1 MSTAIGSV
9 VIPAHNEAA
18 VIQRCLDNLLAGFA
32 PGEIDVVV
40 ACNGCT
46 DSTADIVRSSCHDV
60 RVIEV
65 AKPSKTAAL
74 RAADDVLDTFP
85 RIYLDADIVLPSA
98 SARQVLN
105 RLRTGPPLAARP
117 PIRYDTAGAAFLVRS
132 YYRARV
138 RVPSVMGSLWG
149 AGVYGLSTAGR
160 ARFGPFPDIIADDLF
175 VDQCFE
181 RIEIEIVDSAP
192 VVVAVPRRASDLFR
206 ILRRTYQGN
215 AENRSLPGDS
225 ASTTSSTLRELVKAA
240 SAGPLTALDATVYLG
255 IAAAARFTLAV
266 AAPSMWSRDESS
278 RVGG

>member
-18 VIQRCLDNLLAGFA
+18 VIRRCLDNLLSGFA
-32 PGEIDVVV
+32 SGEIDVVV

-46 DSTADIVRSSCHDV
+46 DGTAEIVRSSGHDV

-65 AKPSKTAAL
+65 VKPSKTAAL

-85 RIYLDADIVLPSA
+85 RIYLDADIVLSSA
-98 SARQVLN
+98 SARQVLD
-105 RLRTGPPLAARP
+105 RLRAGPLAARP

-138 RVPSVMGSLWG
+138 RMPSVMGSLWG

-175 VDQCFE
+175 VDQRFE
-181 RIEIEIVDSAP
+181 RFEIEIVDSAP

-215 AENRSLPGDS
+215 TENQSLPGDS
-225 ASTTSSTLRELVKAA
+225 ASTTPSTLRELVKAA

-255 IAAAARFTLAV
+255 VAAAARLTLAV
-266 AAPSMWSRDESS
+266 AAPPTWSRDESS
-278 RVGG
+278 RAGG